1 MARLTNSQQAH
12 VQRLLKGGRT
22 RKGKV
27 KAKASRGR
35 TSRSGNGAR
44 LKY

>member
-12 VQRLLKGGRT
+12 VQRLLKGGKT
-22 RKGKV
+22 RRSKV
-27 KAKASRGR
+27 KAKASRSR